1 MIKGDSSEY
10 HLITKH
16 IGKLNIDR
24 ATLTCEIGLREG
36 LGSKIIMDAIREHK
50 PNLYKHVAIDPY
62 NNLSYEHYDNEGRVV
77 AGYTEEM
84 KQKTV
89 SYLYQNYPEFDFYH
103 MTDDYY
109 FKTMGD
115 GHQLGLFNNMM
126 LFGLYKVVH
135 FDGPHTTD
143 AVIQELNFFIPRSE
157 TKALFIID
165 DFKDLKMGIVDMLLK
180 MKYKNDNKILIDEFQ
195 AYYYT
200 EKSNFFGKLDYI

>member
-36 LGSKIIMDAIREHK
+36 LGSKIIMDAVREHK

-62 NNLSYEHYDNEGRVV
+62 NNLSYEHYDNEGSVV

-135 FDGPHTTD
+135 FDGPHTTE

-165 DFKDLKMGIVDMLLK
+165 DFKDLRMGIVDMLLLTYNFK
-180 MKYKNDNKILIDEFQ
+180 VVEEGENKIIYQKEM
-195 AYYYT
+195 
-200 EKSNFFGKLDYI
+200 

>member
-36 LGSKIIMDAIREHK
+36 LGSKIIMDAVREHK
-50 PNLYKHVAIDPY
+50 PNLYKHIAIDPY
-62 NNLSYEHYDNEGRVV
+62 NNLSYEHYDNEGSVV

-135 FDGPHTTD
+135 FDGPHTTE

-165 DFKDLKMGIVDMLLK
+165 DYKDLRMGIVDMLLLTYNFK
-180 MKYKNDNKILIDEFQ
+180 VVEEGENKIIYQKE
-195 AYYYT
+195 
-200 EKSNFFGKLDYI
+200 I

>member
-36 LGSKIIMDAIREHK
+36 LGSKIIMDAVREHK

-62 NNLSYEHYDNEGRVV
+62 NNLSYEHYDNEGSVV

-109 FKTMGD
+109 FRTMGD

-165 DFKDLKMGIVDMLLK
+165 DYKDLRMGIVDMLLLTYNFK
-180 MKYKNDNKILIDEFQ
+180 VVEKGENKIIYQKE
-195 AYYYT
+195 
-200 EKSNFFGKLDYI
+200 I

>member
-36 LGSKIIMDAIREHK
+36 LGSKIIMDAVREHK

-62 NNLSYEHYDNEGRVV
+62 NNLSYEHYDNEGSVV

-109 FKTMGD
+109 FRTMGD

-135 FDGPHTTD
+135 FDGPHTTE
-143 AVIQELNFFIPRSE
+143 AVLQELNFFIPRSE

-165 DFKDLKMGIVDMLLK
+165 DYKDLRMGIVYMLLLTYNFK
-180 MKYKNDNKILIDEFQ
+180 VVEEGENKIIYQKE
-195 AYYYT
+195 
-200 EKSNFFGKLDYI
+200 I

>member
-1 MIKGDSSEY
+1 VIKGDSSEY

-36 LGSKIIMDAIREHK
+36 LGSKIIMDAVREHK
-50 PNLYKHVAIDPY
+50 PNLYKHIAIDPY
-62 NNLSYEHYDNEGRVV
+62 NNLSYEHYDNEGSVV

-135 FDGPHTTD
+135 FDGPHTTE

-180 MKYKNDNKILIDEFQ
+180 TYNFNVAEEGDNKIIYQKE
-195 AYYYT
+195 
-200 EKSNFFGKLDYI
+200 I

>member
-36 LGSKIIMDAIREHK
+36 LGSKIILDAVREHK
-50 PNLYKHVAIDPY
+50 PNLYKHIAIDPY
-62 NNLSYEHYDNEGRVV
+62 NNLSYEHYDNEGSVV

-165 DFKDLKMGIVDMLLK
+165 DYKDLRMGIVDMLLLTYNFK
-180 MKYKNDNKILIDEFQ
+180 VVEKGENKIIYQKE
-195 AYYYT
+195 
-200 EKSNFFGKLDYI
+200 I

>member
-50 PNLYKHVAIDPY
+50 PNLYKHIAIDPY
-62 NNLSYEHYDNEGRVV
+62 NNLNYEHYDNEGSVV

-109 FKTMGD
+109 FKTMSD

-180 MKYKNDNKILIDEFQ
+180 TYNFNVAEEGDNKIIYQKE
-195 AYYYT
+195 
-200 EKSNFFGKLDYI
+200 I

>member
-36 LGSKIIMDAIREHK
+36 LGSKIIMDAVREHK

-62 NNLSYEHYDNEGRVV
+62 NNLSYEHYDNEGSVV

-135 FDGPHTTD
+135 FDGPHTTE

-165 DFKDLKMGIVDMLLK
+165 DYKDLRMGIVDMLLLTYNFK
-180 MKYKNDNKILIDEFQ
+180 VVEEGENKIIYQKE
-195 AYYYT
+195 
-200 EKSNFFGKLDYI
+200 I

>member
-1 MIKGDSSEY
+1 VIKGDSSEY

-36 LGSKIIMDAIREHK
+36 LGSKIIMDAVREQK
-50 PNLYKHVAIDPY
+50 PNLYKHIAIDPY
-62 NNLSYEHYDNEGRVV
+62 NNLSYEHYDNEGSVV

-89 SYLYQNYPEFDFYH
+89 SYLYQNYSEFDFYH

-135 FDGPHTTD
+135 FDGPHTTE

-165 DFKDLKMGIVDMLLK
+165 DYKDLRMGIVDMLLVTYNFK
-180 MKYKNDNKILIDEFQ
+180 VVEEGENKIIYQKE
-195 AYYYT
+195 
-200 EKSNFFGKLDYI
+200 I

>member
-36 LGSKIIMDAIREHK
+36 LGSKIIMDAVREHK

-62 NNLSYEHYDNEGRVV
+62 NNLSYEHYDNEGSVV

-180 MKYKNDNKILIDEFQ
+180 TYNFNVAEEGDNKIIYQKE
-195 AYYYT
+195 
-200 EKSNFFGKLDYI
+200 I

>member
-16 IGKLNIDR
+16 IGEAKIDR

-36 LGSKIIMDAIREHK
+36 LGSKIIMDAVRDHK

-62 NNLSYEHYDNEGRVV
+62 NNIKYQHYDKSEEYI
-77 AGYTEEM
+77 ADYTEDM

-109 FKTMGD
+109 FQTMGE
-115 GHQLGLFNNMM
+115 GHQFSVQNSLMI
-126 LFGLYKVVH
+126 FGLYKVVH
-135 FDGPHTTD
+135 FDGPHTTKALID
-143 AVIQELNFFIPRSE
+143 ELNFFIPRAESE
-157 TKALFIID
+157 ALFIID
-165 DFKDLKMGIVDMLLK
+165 DYPQISMGIVDMLLRTYNFK
-180 MKYKNDNKILIDEFQ
+180 EAEKGKNKIVYKKEI
-195 AYYYT
+195 
-200 EKSNFFGKLDYI
+200 

>member
-1 MIKGDSSEY
+1 VIKGDSSEY

-36 LGSKIIMDAIREHK
+36 LGSKIIMDAVREHK

-62 NNLSYEHYDNEGRVV
+62 NNLSYEHYDNEGSVV

-109 FKTMGD
+109 FRTMGD

-135 FDGPHTTD
+135 FDGPHTTE

-180 MKYKNDNKILIDEFQ
+180 TYNFNVAEEGDNKIIYQKE
-195 AYYYT
+195 
-200 EKSNFFGKLDYI
+200 I

>member
-16 IGKLNIDR
+16 IGKLKVDR

-36 LGSKIIMDAIREHK
+36 LGSKIIMDAVREHK
-50 PNLYKHVAIDPY
+50 PNLYKHIAIDPY
-62 NNLSYEHYDNEGRVV
+62 NNLSYEHYDNEGSVV

-165 DFKDLKMGIVDMLLK
+165 DYKDLRMGIVDMLLLTYNFK
-180 MKYKNDNKILIDEFQ
+180 VVEEGENKIIYQKE
-195 AYYYT
+195 
-200 EKSNFFGKLDYI
+200 I

>member
-36 LGSKIIMDAIREHK
+36 LGSKIIMDAVREHK
-50 PNLYKHVAIDPY
+50 PNLYKHIAIDPY
-62 NNLSYEHYDNEGRVV
+62 NNLSYEHYDNEGSVV

-109 FKTMGD
+109 FRTMGD

-165 DFKDLKMGIVDMLLK
+165 DYKDLRMGIVDMLLLTYNFK
-180 MKYKNDNKILIDEFQ
+180 VVEEGENKIIYQKE
-195 AYYYT
+195 
-200 EKSNFFGKLDYI
+200 I

>member
-16 IGKLNIDR
+16 IGKLKVDR

-36 LGSKIIMDAIREHK
+36 LGSKIIMDAVREHK

-62 NNLSYEHYDNEGRVV
+62 NNLRYKHYDKSESYT
-77 AGYTEEM
+77 ADYTEEM

-135 FDGPHTTD
+135 FDGPHTTE

-165 DFKDLKMGIVDMLLK
+165 DFKDLRMGIVDMLLK
-180 MKYKNDNKILIDEFQ
+180 TYNFNVAEKGDNKIIYQKE
-195 AYYYT
+195 
-200 EKSNFFGKLDYI
+200 I

>member
-36 LGSKIIMDAIREHK
+36 LGSKIIMDAVREHK

-62 NNLSYEHYDNEGRVV
+62 NNLSYEHYDNEGSVV

-109 FKTMGD
+109 FRTMGD

-135 FDGPHTTD
+135 FDGPHTTE

-165 DFKDLKMGIVDMLLK
+165 DYKDLRMGIVDMLLLTYNFK
-180 MKYKNDNKILIDEFQ
+180 VVEEGENKIIYQKE
-195 AYYYT
+195 
-200 EKSNFFGKLDYI
+200 I

>member
-36 LGSKIIMDAIREHK
+36 LGSKIIMDAVREHK

-62 NNLSYEHYDNEGRVV
+62 NNLSYEHYDNEGSVV

-109 FKTMGD
+109 FRTMGE

-135 FDGPHTTD
+135 FDGPHTTE

-165 DFKDLKMGIVDMLLK
+165 DYKDLRMGIVDMLLLTYNFK
-180 MKYKNDNKILIDEFQ
+180 VVEEGENKIIYQKE
-195 AYYYT
+195 
-200 EKSNFFGKLDYI
+200 I

>member
-135 FDGPHTTD
+135 FDGPHTTE

-165 DFKDLKMGIVDMLLK
+165 DFKDLRMGIVDMLLK
-180 MKYKNDNKILIDEFQ
+180 TYNFNVAEEGDNKIIYQKE
-195 AYYYT
+195 
-200 EKSNFFGKLDYI
+200 I

>member
-36 LGSKIIMDAIREHK
+36 LGSKIIMDAVREHK

-62 NNLSYEHYDNEGRVV
+62 NNLSYEHYDNEGSVV

-109 FKTMGD
+109 FRTMGD
-115 GHQLGLFNNMM
+115 GHQLGLFNNIM

-135 FDGPHTTD
+135 FDGPHTTE
-143 AVIQELNFFIPRSE
+143 AVLQELNFFIPRSE

-165 DFKDLKMGIVDMLLK
+165 DYKDLRMGIVDMLLLTYNFK
-180 MKYKNDNKILIDEFQ
+180 VVEEGENKIIYQKE
-195 AYYYT
+195 
-200 EKSNFFGKLDYI
+200 I